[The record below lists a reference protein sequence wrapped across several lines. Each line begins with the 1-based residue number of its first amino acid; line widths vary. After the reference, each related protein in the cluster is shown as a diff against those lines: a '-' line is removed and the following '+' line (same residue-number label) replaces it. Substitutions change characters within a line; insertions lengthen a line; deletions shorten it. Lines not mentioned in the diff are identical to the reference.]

1 MNLMEKQ
8 QANLG
13 VRHRIKLPPVVWMLL
28 LFLIAFTVLFPD
40 RFLTPM
46 SISAMLGE
54 FVTIILFALGPT
66 IVAVVGSM
74 DMTYLG
80 IWMLGG
86 ILWWYLTPIL
96 GPAAVLVVPA
106 LGLATGWLVG
116 TLLVRARAPSFILTM
131 CLTAL
136 YAGLTARLAGGYPR
150 MIRGFDFL
158 TARVMPVVPTE
169 LLWSLPLIVIA
180 VVLMRWTPL
189 GVRLRAVG
197 SNQMGARLAG
207 LNADRY
213 RVIAF
218 TLSGLL
224 SGLGAIVQVKHLGG
238 AVPLALDMEM
248 LVAPL
253 VAIVLGGTLFTGGAG
268 GPERTILG
276 TLAYVVLYRGLYT
289 SFLRPETLEV
299 LVGLV
304 LVGSVI
310 FASRGLKGVKVT

>member
-1 MNLMEKQ
+1 MSLME
-8 QANLG
+8 
-13 VRHRIKLPPVVWMLL
+13 RHHNNVDLRQRIKVPPVVWMLL
-28 LFLIAFTVLFPD
+28 FFLVVFTLLFPD
-40 RFLTPM
+40 RFLTPL
-46 SISAMLGE
+46 SLSAMLGE

-74 DMTYLG
+74 DMTFLG

-86 ILWWYLTPIL
+86 ILWWYLSPIL
-96 GPAAVLVVPA
+96 GPAAVLVLPL
-106 LGLATGWLVG
+106 LGLFTGWLVG
-116 TLLVRARAPSFILTM
+116 TLLVRARAPSFILTL

-150 MIRGFDFL
+150 LIRGFDFL

-169 LLWSLPLIVIA
+169 LLWSLPLILLAIG
-180 VVLMRWTPL
+180 LMRWTPL

-197 SNQMGARLAG
+197 SNQEGARLAG
-207 LNADRY
+207 VNADRY

-224 SGLGAIVQVKHLGG
+224 SGLGAIIQVKHLGG
-238 AVPLALDMEM
+238 SVPLGLDMQM

-268 GPERTILG
+268 GPERTLLG

-304 LVGSVI
+304 LVGAVI